1 MFARVGMHPIVPLL
15 SVNLFVTD
23 GSHKTDID
31 HVIFCVISKLWAV
44 LSDYSMFWTTKIRDG
59 FIVQS
64 LITVIW

>member
-1 MFARVGMHPIVPLL
+1 MHPIVPLL
-15 SVNLFVTD
+15 SVNLFVTA

-31 HVIFCVISKLWAV
+31 HVIFGVTFKTLGCTFRLFNV
-44 LSDYSMFWTTKIRDG
+44 LDNQIRDG